1 MLVIKTLLKRQL
13 LCSANCFINIDECWG
28 KKRSKKML
36 FFQRF
41 LVVPPL
47 DLKIGSYAVAFK
59 EISLKNILFKRKTC
73 KSLDFSMK

>member
-1 MLVIKTLLKRQL
+1 
-13 LCSANCFINIDECWG
+13 
-28 KKRSKKML
+28 ML

-41 LVVPPL
+41 LVVSPL

-73 KSLDFSMK
+73 KSLGFSMKEIRV